1 MRPLL
6 LALADGQ
13 DYPVPAIRKALAVQ
27 FGLTE
32 DDLEERL
39 PSGRTR
45 TYVNRVA
52 WALSHLKGAS
62 LIDSPTR
69 GVYSITDRGQEILTE
84 TAETDRVDLR
94 VLSAFPEH
102 RQFRSPANEDAATSA
117 GSAHVPT
124 AGQVDSPIGTPA
136 ERMEAAFREMR
147 RALAVDVLERVRE
160 QTPDFFEQVVLDVLQ
175 AIGYGGSRDDAAER
189 LGRGGDG
196 GVDGVIR
203 EDKLGLDLI
212 YVQAKRWANSVGR
225 PDIQQFVG
233 ALNGQR
239 ASKGVFIT
247 TSAFS
252 REARE
257 YAESVNPRII
267 LVDGRQLAE
276 LMLDHDVGV
285 TVETTYPIRKIDLD
299 YFGVE

>member
-1 MRPLL
+1 MAIPDFQTLMRPLL

-102 RQFRSPANEDAATSA
+102 RQFRSPANEDAAT
-117 GSAHVPT
+117 
-124 AGQVDSPIGTPA
+124 
-136 ERMEAAFREMR
+136 R

-160 QTPDFFEQVVLDVLQ
+160 QTPDFWRF
-175 AIGYGGSRDDAAER
+175 
-189 LGRGGDG
+189 
-196 GVDGVIR
+196 
-203 EDKLGLDLI
+203 
-212 YVQAKRWANSVGR
+212 
-225 PDIQQFVG
+225 
-233 ALNGQR
+233 
-239 ASKGVFIT
+239 
-247 TSAFS
+247 
-252 REARE
+252 
-257 YAESVNPRII
+257 
-267 LVDGRQLAE
+267 
-276 LMLDHDVGV
+276 
-285 TVETTYPIRKIDLD
+285 
-299 YFGVE
+299 

>member
-1 MRPLL
+1 M
-6 LALADGQ
+6 
-13 DYPVPAIRKALAVQ
+13 
-27 FGLTE
+27 
-32 DDLEERL
+32 
-39 PSGRTR
+39 
-45 TYVNRVA
+45 
-52 WALSHLKGAS
+52 
-62 LIDSPTR
+62 
-69 GVYSITDRGQEILTE
+69 
-84 TAETDRVDLR
+84 
-94 VLSAFPEH
+94 
-102 RQFRSPANEDAATSA
+102 
-117 GSAHVPT
+117 PT

-267 LVDGRQLAE
+267 LVDGRQLLSAA
-276 LMLDHDVGV
+276 
-285 TVETTYPIRKIDLD
+285 
-299 YFGVE
+299 

>member
-102 RQFRSPANEDAATSA
+102 RQFRSPANEDAAT
-117 GSAHVPT
+117 
-124 AGQVDSPIGTPA
+124 
-136 ERMEAAFREMR
+136 R

-299 YFGVE
+299 YFGVEEGAPPAGGPESAS

>member
-1 MRPLL
+1 MAIPDFQTLMRPLL

-102 RQFRSPANEDAATSA
+102 RQFRSPANEDAAT
-117 GSAHVPT
+117 
-124 AGQVDSPIGTPA
+124 
-136 ERMEAAFREMR
+136 R